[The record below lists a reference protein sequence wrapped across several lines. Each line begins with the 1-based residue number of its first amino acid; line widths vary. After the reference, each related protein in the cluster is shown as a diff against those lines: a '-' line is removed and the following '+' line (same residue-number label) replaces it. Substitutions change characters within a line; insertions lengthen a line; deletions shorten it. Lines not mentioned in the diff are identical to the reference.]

1 MAQYHLSC
9 SIKSGPKSSAVAA
22 SAYISGEAL
31 FDDTDGLT
39 KRYRN
44 TERILDRGGLVLPQN
59 VPEGVRDRATLWNAI
74 EALDGLHGQYCR
86 TWDMALPH
94 ELTLDQQ
101 RDLVL
106 AFIDR
111 EFTSR
116 GMIADWAIHDKDESK
131 KNSPTDKNVHVHI
144 MTTMRPIV
152 QDRSGTWQFG
162 KKWRSVTERDSS
174 GKAICIGRDKKG
186 HKRYK
191 KHNVPATDWNEKAT
205 LLSIRRGWADAA
217 NAALQRAGSDVRIDH
232 RSNRERGLPYVPTI
246 HLGPTAARME
256 REGKHSERGDYNRRV
271 RAENKQLDDA
281 LDQLKELKQELVV
294 AEMPWKLDERLPW
307 LFELQ
312 ERLKNKKATLAKA
325 MGQKLPSDRKFIL
338 WAERKASRETLIA
351 ARIAYRSALQK
362 LRDVELNAT
371 KRTDKINALLA
382 GRYNEKNEPGI
393 WGTLNGSWRKW
404 TDERRALVAEKRDIA
419 ATLDEAQKNERA
431 TRVALRSAVSDHKQ
445 LVRRMTASALRTAE
459 SRTNEGKQIRHI
471 DAAIS
476 VVTKEIR
483 RINVKGR
490 ERAAT
495 TRREKPFIKR
505 VEAVHAAGV
514 ARAAQPPSEGMVRLM
529 EALTRSDMPP
539 ARISL
544 ETDDDALKNWDLLS
558 ELEKDELKM
567 REIYKD
573 I

>member
-22 SAYISGEAL
+22 SAYISGETL
-31 FDDTDGLT
+31 FDDMDGLT
-39 KRYRN
+39 KKYRN
-44 TERILDRGGLVLPQN
+44 TERILDSGGLVLPQN
-59 VPEGVRDRATLWNAI
+59 VPEGVRDRTTLWNAI

-86 TWDMALPH
+86 TWDIALPH
-94 ELTLDQQ
+94 ELSLDQQ
-101 RDLVL
+101 RALVL
-106 AFIDR
+106 GFIDR

-116 GMIADWAIHDKDESK
+116 GMIADWAIHDKDEGK
-131 KNSPTDKNVHVHI
+131 KDSPADQNIHVHI

-152 QDRSGTWQFG
+152 QDRSGAWTFG

-191 KHNVPATDWNEKAT
+191 KHNIPATDWNEKAT

-217 NAALQRAGSDVRIDH
+217 NMALQRAGSDARIDH
-232 RSNRERGLPYVPTI
+232 RSNRERGLPYVPTV

-256 REGKHSERGDYNRRV
+256 REGQHSERGDYNRRV
-271 RAENKQLDDA
+271 RAENKHLDDA

-294 AEMPWKLDERLPW
+294 AEMPWNLDERLPW

-312 ERLKNKKATLAKA
+312 ERLKNKKETLTKE
-325 MGQKLPSDRKFIL
+325 MGQKLPPDRKFIL
-338 WAERKASRETLIA
+338 WAERKASREALIA
-351 ARIAYRSALQK
+351 ARTAYRSAMQN
-362 LRDVELNAT
+362 LRDVEQNAT
-371 KRTDKINALLA
+371 KRTDEIGALLA

-404 TDERRALVAEKRDIA
+404 TDERKALVAEKRDIA
-419 ATLDEAQKNERA
+419 AKLDEAQKNERT
-431 TRVALRSAVSDHKQ
+431 TRAAFRSAVSDHKQ

-471 DAAIS
+471 DAALA

-495 TRREKPFIKR
+495 TRHEKPFVKR
-505 VEAVHAAGV
+505 VEGVRATGV
-514 ARAAQPPSEGMVRLM
+514 ARAAQPPTEGMARLM
-529 EALTRSDMPP
+529 EAITRSDMPP

-558 ELEKDELKM
+558 ELEKDEIKM
-567 REIYKD
+567 KEIYKD